1 MLTLLLTVMRQVE
14 AKTLSTIDYTSDLV
28 YQEGRVTYRFS
39 APLLTMYKITKLA
52 TRLDLLG
59 AWQSVKKGEFA
70 NYDVQR
76 AHLLVPE
83 RCLKT

>member
-1 MLTLLLTVMRQVE
+1 MRQVE
-14 AKTLSTIDYTSDLV
+14 AKTLSTIDYISDLV
-28 YQEGRVTYRFS
+28 YQEGRVSHRFS

-59 AWQSVKKGEFA
+59 AWWSVKKGEFA
-70 NYDVQR
+70 DNGNYNVQK
-76 AHLLVPE
+76 AHLLEPE